1 MGKTVFMFPG
11 QGSQYIG
18 MGKEFYE
25 QIPICKEVYD
35 LASEV
40 TGLDIPALCFEEN
53 EKINITEYT
62 QICMLATE
70 AAIYMA
76 LEQNGYQPD
85 VTAGLSLG
93 EYGALIASGV
103 MTAEE
108 AFELVRK
115 RGIFMQEA
123 VPAGGAMAAVLGLD
137 AAAIEQICRD
147 TAEQTGSE
155 VSIAN
160 YNCPGQIVISGKK
173 AAVEEACEKLK
184 AAGAKRAIML
194 NVSGPFHSGMLV
206 GAGEKLGKVLE
217 NVEIHKP
224 VIPYAANVTA
234 QYVTE
239 AEPVKDLLV
248 KQVSSSVK
256 WQQCVETMLADGVDT
271 FIEIGPGKTLAGF
284 MRKIDRSVKTL
295 NVEKLEDIEKVVE
308 ALKEA

>member
-1 MGKTVFMFPG
+1 MFPG

-137 AAAIEQICRD
+137 AAAIEQRY
-147 TAEQTGSE
+147 S
-155 VSIAN
+155 
-160 YNCPGQIVISGKK
+160 
-173 AAVEEACEKLK
+173 
-184 AAGAKRAIML
+184 RADRER
-194 NVSGPFHSGMLV
+194 GFHSQLQLPWTDRYFRSG
-206 GAGEKLGKVLE
+206 G
-217 NVEIHKP
+217 
-224 VIPYAANVTA
+224 
-234 QYVTE
+234 
-239 AEPVKDLLV
+239 
-248 KQVSSSVK
+248 SSASGRRN
-256 WQQCVETMLADGVDT
+256 M
-271 FIEIGPGKTLAGF
+271 
-284 MRKIDRSVKTL
+284 
-295 NVEKLEDIEKVVE
+295 
-308 ALKEA
+308 

>member
-1 MGKTVFMFPG
+1 MRRFEDLRKVWLSGWER
-11 QGSQYIG
+11 QYLCFRDRDPNILAWE
-18 MGKEFYE
+18 KEFYE

-123 VPAGGAMAAVLGLD
+123 VPAGGA
-137 AAAIEQICRD
+137 R
-147 TAEQTGSE
+147 
-155 VSIAN
+155 
-160 YNCPGQIVISGKK
+160 
-173 AAVEEACEKLK
+173 
-184 AAGAKRAIML
+184 
-194 NVSGPFHSGMLV
+194 
-206 GAGEKLGKVLE
+206 
-217 NVEIHKP
+217 
-224 VIPYAANVTA
+224 
-234 QYVTE
+234 
-239 AEPVKDLLV
+239 
-248 KQVSSSVK
+248 
-256 WQQCVETMLADGVDT
+256 QQC
-271 FIEIGPGKTLAGF
+271 
-284 MRKIDRSVKTL
+284 
-295 NVEKLEDIEKVVE
+295 
-308 ALKEA
+308 

>member
-1 MGKTVFMFPG
+1 MFPG

-123 VPAGGAMAAVLGLD
+123 VPTGGAMAAVIGMD
-137 AAAIEQICRD
+137 GEQIRKICQETEGR
-147 TAEQTGSE
+147 
-155 VSIAN
+155 VSVAN
-160 YNCPGQIVISGKK
+160 YNCPGQIVITGRTEEVKK
-173 AAVEEACEKLK
+173 AGEQLK
-184 AAGAKRAIML
+184 EAGARRTVEL
-194 NVSGPFHSGMLV
+194 NVSGPFHSQFLKE
-206 GAGEKLGKVLE
+206 AGKKLGEQLEKVQFTPLT
-217 NVEIHKP
+217 
-224 VIPYAANVTA
+224 IPYVTNVTA
-234 QYVTE
+234 QYVEDVNKTKE
-239 AEPVKDLLV
+239 LLI
-248 KQVSSSVK
+248 KQVYSPVRWEESVK
-256 WQQCVETMLADGVDT
+256 NM
-271 FIEIGPGKTLAGF
+271 IENGNI
-284 MRKIDRSVKTL
+284 
-295 NVEKLEDIEKVVE
+295 NHC
-308 ALKEA
+308 

>member
-1 MGKTVFMFPG
+1 MFPG

-123 VPAGGAMAAVLGLD
+123 VPAGGAMA
-137 AAAIEQICRD
+137 
-147 TAEQTGSE
+147 TA
-155 VSIAN
+155 
-160 YNCPGQIVISGKK
+160 P
-173 AAVEEACEKLK
+173 
-184 AAGAKRAIML
+184 
-194 NVSGPFHSGMLV
+194 
-206 GAGEKLGKVLE
+206 
-217 NVEIHKP
+217 
-224 VIPYAANVTA
+224 
-234 QYVTE
+234 
-239 AEPVKDLLV
+239 
-248 KQVSSSVK
+248 
-256 WQQCVETMLADGVDT
+256 
-271 FIEIGPGKTLAGF
+271 
-284 MRKIDRSVKTL
+284 DRSSFPVRRKQCIWQ
-295 NVEKLEDIEKVVE
+295 EKHVRRLGQN
-308 ALKEA
+308 ALFH

>member
-1 MGKTVFMFPG
+1 MFPG

-53 EKINITEYT
+53 EKLNITEYT

-76 LEQNGYQPD
+76 LEQNGYQPN

-123 VPAGGAMAAVLGLD
+123 VPTGGAMAAVIGMD
-137 AAAIEQICRD
+137 GEQIRKICQETEGR
-147 TAEQTGSE
+147 
-155 VSIAN
+155 VSVAN
-160 YNCPGQIVISGKK
+160 YNCPGQVVITGEDT
-173 AAVEEACEKLK
+173 AVERAGMALK
-184 AAGAKRAIML
+184 EAGARRVLPLK
-194 NVSGPFHSGMLV
+194 VSGPFHSPMLE
-206 GAGEKLGKVLE
+206 GAGKKLAEVLKT
-217 NVEIHKP
+217 VTVQAP
-224 VIPYAANVTA
+224 VTPYVTNVTA
-234 QYVTE
+234 EYVTE
-239 AEPVKDLLV
+239 EEAIKELLA
-248 KQVSSSVK
+248 KQVASSVL
-256 WQQCVETMLADGVDT
+256 WQQSVERMIADGVDT
-271 FIEIGPGKTLAGF
+271 FVEIGPGKTLTGF
-284 MRKIDRSVKTL
+284 LRKIDCSVKGFS
-295 NVEKLEDIEKVVE
+295 IEKPEDLEKVLE
-308 ALKEA
+308 SRGNR